1 MWKIY
6 KHTFPNGKVYIGQT
20 KQSLPKRFGNN
31 YIQTYNSIADANRA
45 LGKASN
51 ASNIVQVCKGKRK
64 QAYGYKW
71 RYVNYE

>member
-31 YIQTYNSIADANRA
+31 YI
-45 LGKASN
+45 
-51 ASNIVQVCKGKRK
+51 
-64 QAYGYKW
+64 
-71 RYVNYE
+71 